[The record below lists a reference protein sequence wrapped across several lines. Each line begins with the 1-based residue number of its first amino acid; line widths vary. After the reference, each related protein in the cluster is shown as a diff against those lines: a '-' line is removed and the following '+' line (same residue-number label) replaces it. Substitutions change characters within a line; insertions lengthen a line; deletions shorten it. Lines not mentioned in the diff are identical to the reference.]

1 MKYRK
6 FTVAKISK
14 ALGGLL
20 NLLGKTPAREDIGA
34 FKDIPANDPVDLSK
48 VKELHRDLDFQ
59 TTESIRLGMV
69 PRGTEFDAS
78 IFNEIP
84 DIAEYYEDLPNI
96 FKFDNPNS
104 LRSARDER
112 INFIDSQE
120 KIDKIRSYGFPIERD
135 PDFKGD
141 PGPDNVNY
149 RAFLRK
155 KNMKFSDVFD
165 YDPNKITGNELLQKQ
180 AEFEFYKEQGFD
192 PDTIRELL
200 NIELDKDR

>member
-1 MKYRK
+1 M
-6 FTVAKISK
+6 AKLDK
-14 ALGGLL
+14 ALGALL
-20 NLLGKTPAREDIGA
+20 DLLGKRPAREDIGA

-69 PRGTEFDAS
+69 PQGTEFDAS
-78 IFNEIP
+78 IFRAIP
-84 DIAEYYEDLPNI
+84 ELDDYYSDLPNI
-96 FKFDNPNS
+96 FRFDNPNS
-104 LRSARDER
+104 SRTARDER
-112 INFIDSQE
+112 ISFIDSRE
-120 KIDKIRSYGFPIERD
+120 KIDKIRQYGFPIERD

-149 RAFLRK
+149 IAFLRK

-200 NIELDKDR
+200 NIKLDKDK

>member
-1 MKYRK
+1 M
-6 FTVAKISK
+6 
-14 ALGGLL
+14 
-20 NLLGKTPAREDIGA
+20 LGKTPAREDIGA

-69 PRGTEFDAS
+69 PQGTEFDAS
-78 IFNEIP
+78 IFRAIPELDDYYSDLP
-84 DIAEYYEDLPNI
+84 DI
-96 FKFDNPNS
+96 FRFDNPNS
-104 LRSARDER
+104 SRTARDER
-112 INFIDSQE
+112 ISFIDSRE
-120 KIDKIRSYGFPIERD
+120 KIDKIRQYGFPIERD

-141 PGPDNVNY
+141 PGPDNVFY

-165 YDPNKITGNELLQKQ
+165 YDPNKISGNELLQKQ

-200 NIELDKDR
+200 NIKLDKDR